1 MKWELL
7 IPLLFIL
14 FIGIPH
20 GASDILIARR
30 RFKNSWLK
38 ILFFLISY
46 LFVAIIFTT
55 AWFFYPILC
64 LGVFLFISGLHFGLL
79 DTIKM
84 PTSSLKLIQALIY
97 GLTPIIIPI
106 VFHTREVNEIFKLL
120 LFDENNDIAYQI
132 QHFFLLWLLGLII
145 FFVKS
150 PESSQRQ
157 VLEIIT
163 LATLLVTMPPLW
175 GFAFYFCFVHSIRHY
190 LNLRKELNYLETFD
204 VIALFMTSM
213 ATITLV
219 ALAGFLLKGNGI
231 EESLLK
237 VTFIGL
243 AALTVPH
250 MLLVDLY
257 PRIRL
262 RALKRTISLFFL
274 IE

>member
-55 AWFFYPILC
+55 AWFFFPILC
-64 LGVFLFISGLHFGLL
+64 LVLFLFISGLHFGLL
-79 DTIKM
+79 DTLKM
-84 PTSSLKLIQALIY
+84 PTSSLKLMQALIY

-120 LFDENNDIAYQI
+120 LCDEDNEIALQI
-132 QHFFLLWLLGLII
+132 KHFFLVWLLGLII
-145 FFVKS
+145 FFVKY

-157 VLEIIT
+157 ILEIIT
-163 LATLLVTMPPLW
+163 LATLLVILPPLW
-175 GFAFYFCFVHSIRHY
+175 GFAFYFCFVHSIRHF
-190 LNLRKELNYLETFD
+190 LNLRKELSNLETSD
-204 VIALFMTSM
+204 VIALFMSSI
-213 ATITLV
+213 ATITIV
-219 ALAGFLLKGNGI
+219 ALAGFLLEGNGM

-257 PRIRL
+257 PRIR
-262 RALKRTISLFFL
+262 TTSF
-274 IE
+274 

>member
-38 ILFFLISY
+38 ILFFIIGY

-64 LGVFLFISGLHFGLL
+64 LGLFLFISGLHFGLL

-120 LFDENNDIAYQI
+120 LFDENTDIAYQM
-132 QHFFLLWLLGLII
+132 QHFFLVWLLGLIM
-145 FFVKS
+145 FFVKY
-150 PESSQRQ
+150 PERSQRQ

-163 LATLLVTMPPLW
+163 LATLLVTLPPLW
-175 GFAFYFCFVHSIRHY
+175 GFAFYFCFVHFGESI
-190 LNLRKELNYLETFD
+190 
-204 VIALFMTSM
+204 
-213 ATITLV
+213 
-219 ALAGFLLKGNGI
+219 
-231 EESLLK
+231 
-237 VTFIGL
+237 
-243 AALTVPH
+243 
-250 MLLVDLY
+250 
-257 PRIRL
+257 
-262 RALKRTISLFFL
+262 
-274 IE
+274 

>member
-1 MKWELL
+1 MKWDLL

-20 GASDILIARR
+20 GASDILIAKR

-38 ILFFLISY
+38 ILFFIIGY
-46 LFVAIIFTT
+46 VFVAIIFTT
-55 AWFFYPILC
+55 AWFFYPTLC
-64 LGVFLFISGLHFGLL
+64 LGVFLFISGLHFGML

-84 PTSSLKLIQALIY
+84 PTSSLKLIQAFIY

-120 LFDENNDIAYQI
+120 LFDENNDIAYQM
-132 QHFFLLWLLGLII
+132 QHFFLVWLLGLII
-145 FFVKS
+145 FFVRY

-163 LATLLVTMPPLW
+163 LATLLVTLPPLW
-175 GFAFYFCFVHSIRHY
+175 GFAFYFCFVHSIRHF
-190 LNLRKELNYLETFD
+190 LNLRKELSYLETSD
-204 VIALFMTSM
+204 VIALFMTSI
-213 ATITLV
+213 ATITIV
-219 ALAGFLLKGNGI
+219 AIAAFFLEGNGM

-243 AALTVPH
+243 AAFTVRH
-250 MLLVDLY
+250 MLWVDIY
-257 PRIRL
+257 PRIR
-262 RALKRTISLFFL
+262 TTSF
-274 IE
+274 

>member
-1 MKWELL
+1 MKWDLL

-14 FIGIPH
+14 FVGIPH

-38 ILFFLISY
+38 ISFFIIGY
-46 LFVAIIFTT
+46 VFVAIIFTAT
-55 AWFFYPILC
+55 WFLYPTLC
-64 LGVFLFISGLHFGLL
+64 LALFLFISGLHFGLL

-84 PTSSLKLIQALIY
+84 PTSSLKLIQAFIY

-120 LFDENNDIAYQI
+120 LFDDNNEIALQI
-132 QHFFLLWLLGLII
+132 QHFFLVWLLGLIV
-145 FFVKS
+145 FFVKY

-157 VLEIIT
+157 VLEIIA
-163 LATLLVTMPPLW
+163 LASLLVTTPPLW
-175 GFAFYFCFVHSIRHY
+175 GFAFYFCFVHSIRHF
-190 LNLRKELNYLETFD
+190 LNLRKELNNLERFD
-204 VIALFMTSM
+204 VIALFMTSV
-213 ATITLV
+213 ATIALV
-219 ALAGFLLKGNGI
+219 ALAGFLLEGNGM

-257 PRIRL
+257 PRIR
-262 RALKRTISLFFL
+262 TTSF
-274 IE
+274 

>member
-64 LGVFLFISGLHFGLL
+64 LVLFLLISGLHFGLL
-79 DTIKM
+79 DTLKM
-84 PTSSLKLIQALIY
+84 PTSSLKLMQALIY

-120 LFDENNDIAYQI
+120 LFDEDNDIAYQM
-132 QHFFLLWLLGLII
+132 QHFFLIWLLGLII
-145 FFVKS
+145 FFVKY

-163 LATLLVTMPPLW
+163 LATLLVILPPLW
-175 GFAFYFCFVHSIRHY
+175 GFAFYFCFVHSIRHF
-190 LNLRKELNYLETFD
+190 LNLRKELSNLETSD
-204 VIALFMTSM
+204 VIALFMTSI
-213 ATITLV
+213 ATITIV
-219 ALAGFLLKGNGI
+219 ALAGFLLEGNGM

-257 PRIRL
+257 PRIR
-262 RALKRTISLFFL
+262 TTSF
-274 IE
+274 

>member
-38 ILFFLISY
+38 ILFFLICY
-46 LFVAIIFTT
+46 LLVAIIFTT
-55 AWFFYPILC
+55 VWFFYPILC
-64 LGVFLFISGLHFGLL
+64 LVLFLFISGLHFGLL
-79 DTIKM
+79 DTLKM
-84 PTSSLKLIQALIY
+84 PTSSLKSIQALIY

-120 LFDENNDIAYQI
+120 LFDEDNDIAYQM
-132 QHFFLLWLLGLII
+132 QHFFLVWLLGLII
-145 FFVKS
+145 FFVKY

-163 LATLLVTMPPLW
+163 LATLLVTLPPLW
-175 GFAFYFCFVHSIRHY
+175 GFAFYFCFVHSIRHF
-190 LNLRKELNYLETFD
+190 LNLRKELSNLETSD
-204 VIALFMTSM
+204 VIALFMTSI
-213 ATITLV
+213 ATITIV
-219 ALAGFLLKGNGI
+219 ALAGFLLEGNGM

-257 PRIRL
+257 PRIR
-262 RALKRTISLFFL
+262 TTSF
-274 IE
+274 

>member
-55 AWFFYPILC
+55 VWFFYPILC
-64 LGVFLFISGLHFGLL
+64 LVLFLFISGLHFGLL

-84 PTSSLKLIQALIY
+84 PTSSLKLIQAFIY

-120 LFDENNDIAYQI
+120 LFDDNNEIALQI
-132 QHFFLLWLLGLII
+132 KHFFLVWLLGLIV
-145 FFVKS
+145 FFVKY

-157 VLEIIT
+157 VLEIIA
-163 LATLLVTMPPLW
+163 LASLLVTTPPLW
-175 GFAFYFCFVHSIRHY
+175 GFAFYFCFVHSIRHF
-190 LNLRKELNYLETFD
+190 LNLRKELNNLERFD
-204 VIALFMTSM
+204 VIALFMTSV
-213 ATITLV
+213 ATIALV
-219 ALAGFLLKGNGI
+219 ALAGFLLEGNGM

-257 PRIRL
+257 PRIR
-262 RALKRTISLFFL
+262 TTSF
-274 IE
+274 